1 MEDIRVG
8 EYVRTNRGI
17 FKILE
22 IKTVKTKMDGNHD
35 KAYKLD
41 KFKSLWFSKTD
52 FINHSFEPIDLIE
65 TGDYV
70 NGHKVYE
77 SDDGLVIFNIDD
89 FEYFVNPLDLSLHN
103 YRVVLEWQ
111 DENYIKS
118 IVTKEQFEHEKY
130 IVGG

>member
-1 MEDIRVG
+1 MDIKVG

-52 FINHSFEPIDLIE
+52 FIKYSSDILELIE
-65 TGDYV
+65 AGDYV

-89 FEYFVNPLDLSLHN
+89 FEYFVNPMGLDLEK

-111 DENYIKS
+111 DENYIKNV
-118 IVTKEQFEHEKY
+118 VTKEQFEHEKY
-130 IVGG
+130 IAGE